1 MSGKSRLPPL
11 QALAVFE
18 AAARHLNFTA
28 ASLELGSS
36 QPAVSQ
42 RINALEIQL
51 GTPLFERRHRGVV
64 LTQTGEQLYQIVR
77 TNLQGISR
85 QIDKIQ
91 QKIQRDVLRIDTDMG
106 FAGYWLLPRLNQLQH
121 LIPNVDVQI
130 STSPNEFSLRDSSA
144 HLAISFGDGQIP
156 GCRSDKLFPERVVP
170 VCSPQ
175 FSQAHGRPD
184 NAKKLLSLPLLNLPD
199 PRPSRWLNWPEW
211 FRRQRLD
218 PGEGVTSLTFNAY
231 TLVIQAALKGQGV
244 ALGWRPLVDQLL
256 SSGELVTCGPECRT
270 ERGYY
275 LIQPVQESDSALNLK
290 VKEWLLREAFSFYSR
305 QENTAAAANFV

>member
-11 QALAVFE
+11 QALAIFE

-42 RINALEIQL
+42 RINALENQL
-51 GTPLFERRHRGVV
+51 GTPLFERRHRGVA
-64 LTQTGEQLYQIVR
+64 LTETGEQLYQIVR
-77 TNLQGISR
+77 ASLQGISR

-106 FAGYWLLPRLNQLQH
+106 FAGYWLLPRLDQLQN
-121 LIPNVDVQI
+121 LIPDVDVQI

-144 HLAISFGDGQIP
+144 HLAISFGDGRIP
-156 GCRSDKLFPERVVP
+156 GCRSDRLFAERVVP

-175 FSQAHGRPD
+175 FAKAHGAPAGAED
-184 NAKKLLSLPLLNLPD
+184 LLRLPLLNLPD
-199 PRPSRWLNWPEW
+199 PRPARWLNWTEW
-211 FRRQRLD
+211 FRRQRLER
-218 PGEGVTSLTFNAY
+218 GEGATSLTFNAY
-231 TLVIQAALKGQGV
+231 TLVIEAALKGQGV
-244 ALGWRPLVDQLL
+244 ALGWRPLVDLFL
-256 SSGELVTCGPECRT
+256 SSGELVVCGPEYCS

-275 LIQPVQESDSALNLK
+275 LIQPTQENETAVNLK
-290 VKEWLLREAFSFYSR
+290 VKEWLLREASQFYTLE
-305 QENTAAAANFV
+305 ENIPMALNVV